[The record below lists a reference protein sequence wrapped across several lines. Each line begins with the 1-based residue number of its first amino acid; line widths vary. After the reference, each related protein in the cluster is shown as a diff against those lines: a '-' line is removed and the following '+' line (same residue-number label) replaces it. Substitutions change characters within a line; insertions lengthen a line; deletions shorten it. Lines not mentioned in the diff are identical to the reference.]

1 MTQRASYLAVQTA
14 ILAAILTGWEIASR
28 SGAVN
33 AMLLPPFSEVATQM
47 GRMLVS
53 ARFLENLGVTALE
66 VVLASAIVAPI
77 GVLIGLVLAESPYLG
92 AAYRPFFFF
101 LTGVP
106 KSIFLPIFILIFGI
120 GISQK
125 VAFGVFQAVF
135 VLVIATMTAASSV
148 APELVRLAKVSG
160 ATRWQIYREIYW
172 PAMLPIVIEGM
183 RLGVIFNITGV
194 IFAEMSVSRAGI
206 GALVAEWGRNFE
218 IANLIGGILITALLC
233 IAINESL
240 RWYELRVGKWRQ

>member
-1 MTQRASYLAVQTA
+1 MSRRLAYVAAQVA
-14 ILAAILTGWEIASR
+14 IVGAMLLLWEIFSR
-28 SGAVN
+28 SGRVN
-33 AMLLPPFSEVATQM
+33 PLLLPPFSEVVVQM
-47 GRMLVS
+47 GWMIVNT
-53 ARFLENLGVTALE
+53 RFLANLGVTALE
-66 VVLASAIVAPI
+66 VLLASAIVAPLGI
-77 GVLIGLVLAESPYLG
+77 LIGLVLAESEYLG
-92 AAYRPFFFF
+92 TAYKPFFYF

-148 APELVRLAKVSG
+148 PAELVRLAKVSG

-218 IANLIGGILITALLC
+218 IANLLAGILITALVS
-233 IAINESL
+233 IIINESL